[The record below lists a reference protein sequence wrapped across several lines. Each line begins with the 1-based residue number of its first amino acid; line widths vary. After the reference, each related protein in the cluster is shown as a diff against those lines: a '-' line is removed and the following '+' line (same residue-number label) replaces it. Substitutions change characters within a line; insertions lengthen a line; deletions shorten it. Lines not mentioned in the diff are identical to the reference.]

1 MSCSPSCTRRGPHE
15 VGVPCRRS
23 SVAPVHSCQLFPR
36 EVLQSR
42 LPDTPSVRGRAPQ
55 PPSPPALDH
64 SFQCPCP
71 GHSWQEPW
79 EVSLEESPHPRYL
92 IKLIIPPHPQPLR
105 SKNPLRSAR
114 IPRARHLLLTSF
126 QSLTPWLCSLPAE
139 LSSISLSEGSRV
151 DPTATVF
158 KYFNKCQN
166 RFSLT
171 SEQGCHTVVTGATNT
186 LQEP

>member
-1 MSCSPSCTRRGPHE
+1 MTRLSNTSAFLSALSQGSP
-15 VGVPCRRS
+15 
-23 SVAPVHSCQLFPR
+23 AIK
-36 EVLQSR
+36 
-42 LPDTPSVRGRAPQ
+42 TPNTTAVRGRAPQ

-64 SFQCPCP
+64 SFLCPCP

-105 SKNPLRSAR
+105 SKNPPRSAG
-114 IPRARHLLLTSF
+114 ILQAGHLLLSF
-126 QSLTPWLCSLPAE
+126 PVTKALALLLDCKPHLSLPAE